1 VGEGKAISIHVYGA
15 DIGKLGSSINRTFD
29 YLPILSSPET
39 PGVST
44 GIDRACRELLRATSP
59 NDIEPPSRGCQELC
73 MLMVVVYE
81 ADDGDE
87 EGAKIHK

>member
-1 VGEGKAISIHVYGA
+1 
-15 DIGKLGSSINRTFD
+15 
-29 YLPILSSPET
+29 
-39 PGVST
+39 VST
-44 GIDRACRELLRATSP
+44 GIDRASRELLRATSP